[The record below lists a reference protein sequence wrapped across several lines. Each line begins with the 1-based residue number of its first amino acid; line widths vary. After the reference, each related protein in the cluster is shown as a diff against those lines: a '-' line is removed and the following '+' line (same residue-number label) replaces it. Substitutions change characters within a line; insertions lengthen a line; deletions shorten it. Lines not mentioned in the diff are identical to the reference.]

1 MCDIDEILN
10 EEAKHLV
17 IQEDDL
23 SEQNDYRFVAIVDV
37 YSAPF
42 IELSQKLK
50 YCKNMSRVL
59 DKMIYISRHSDIVL
73 YFPDIPEKRPDWLSE
88 SLHKICNRRILG
100 SGFYVRF
107 VFGFSGSFKT
117 LNERKHIFWWFRK
130 YMCKNNLCDITL
142 VRPYDE
148 KKLKVNYYWCGVL
161 GQSLHCPGS
170 QVSTHI
176 FQESRYNN
184 IDIIEY
190 RINEF
195 FDKPKLAYDFL
206 DGRLYMM
213 DGISLFDPAKTFILN
228 AEL

>member
-23 SEQNDYRFVAIVDV
+23 CEQQDYRFVAIVDV
-37 YSAPF
+37 YSVPF
-42 IELSQKLK
+42 VELSQKLK

-59 DKMIYISRHSDIVL
+59 DKIIYISRHSDIVL
-73 YFPDIPEKRPDWLSE
+73 FFPDIPEKRPDWLSE
-88 SLHKICNRRILG
+88 SLYKICKRRILG

-148 KKLKVNYYWCGVL
+148 KKLEVDYNWCGVL
-161 GQSLHCPGS
+161 GKSLHCPGS

-176 FQESRYNN
+176 FQESKYNN
-184 IDIIEY
+184 IDMMER

-195 FDKPKLAYDFL
+195 FDGPKLAYDFL

-213 DGISLFDPAKTFILN
+213 DGISLFDPTKTFILN
-228 AEL
+228 AEI

>member
-1 MCDIDEILN
+1 MYDIDEILN

-23 SEQNDYRFVAIVDV
+23 CEQQDYRFVAIVDV
-37 YSAPF
+37 FSAPF
-42 IELSQKLK
+42 VELSKKLK
-50 YCKNMSRVL
+50 YCKNISRVL
-59 DKMIYISRHSDIVL
+59 DKMIYISKHSDIVL
-73 YFPDIPEKRPDWLSE
+73 YFPDIPEKRPDWLTE
-88 SLHKICNRRILG
+88 SLQKICNRRSLG

-130 YMCKNNLCDITL
+130 YMCKNNLCNITL
-142 VRPYDE
+142 VRTYDE
-148 KKLKVNYYWCGVL
+148 KTLEVDYNWCGIL
-161 GQSLHCPGS
+161 GKSLHCPGS

-176 FQESRYNN
+176 FQESKYNN
-184 IDIIEY
+184 IDMME
-190 RINEF
+190 RWINEF
-195 FDKPKLAYDFL
+195 FDGPKLSYDFL

-213 DGISLFDPAKTFILN
+213 NEICFINPAKTFILN